1 MRTVLLA
8 LLLALPVAAQGID
21 TIDGIPLVNGE
32 FENGADIRKGSIG
45 MTLNLTGSGF
55 AGLTGLAKPKV
66 FINSFI
72 DPKKRTLKVV
82 SFTDTELVV
91 ELKKGVPGD
100 YDLTVQPKGKD
111 LPPMV
116 ALDVV
121 RVVAPTFEQPNPPAA
136 TPGQLVTLTGWPGG
150 VDSFGTKPGTVKVGG
165 KKAKVEIWS
174 AGEIVFY
181 MPAKLAN
188 GLYVVEV
195 KNKVATG
202 TVESSVETEPYSL
215 EMVDSTFDL
224 GGPDRFSCK
233 LGKKKFVAKSY
244 IPPPFFID
252 FGIVVGT
259 INSDPVPHVTVTTI
273 DSSEDTP
280 KFTLVVPVDVDT
292 ATFPVVI
299 KGSADGEVKYSIC
312 DEPAQFFNCIEGGED
327 SHDWTTDHEEP
338 GADDYFMVL
347 HGWQVNEETGGQ
359 QLSGTFS
366 ATVLRVHGDL
376 APSTQVITLG
386 DFRVTPDT

>member
-8 LLLALPVAAQGID
+8 LLLALPAAAQGID

-45 MTLNLTGSGF
+45 MTLSLTGSGF

-72 DPKKRTLKVV
+72 DPKKRALKVV
-82 SFTDTELVV
+82 SFTDNELVV

-136 TPGQLVTLTGWPGG
+136 TPGQLVTLSGWPAG

-165 KKAKVEIWS
+165 KKAPVESWG
-174 AGEIVFY
+174 AGEIVFA
-181 MPAKLAN
+181 MPEKLAN

-202 TVESSVETEPYSL
+202 MVETEPYSL
-215 EMVDSTFDL
+215 EMVDSTFDV

-233 LGKKKFVAKSY
+233 LGKKKFVAKSLV
-244 IPPPFFID
+244 IFGLD
-252 FGIVVGT
+252 FGVVDGA
-259 INSDPVPHVTVTTI
+259 IGSNPVPNVTVTTL

-280 KFTLVVPVDVDT
+280 KFTLVVPVDVET
-292 ATFPVVI
+292 ATFPVLI
-299 KGSADGEVKYSIC
+299 KASADGKVSYSIC
-312 DEPAQFFNCIEGGED
+312 DEPAEFFNCAVGGED
-327 SHDWTTDHEEP
+327 SHDWTTDHEQA
-338 GADDYFMVL
+338 GADDYLMVL
-347 HGWQVNEETGGQ
+347 HGWQFNEETGGQ
-359 QLSGTFS
+359 QLAGTFS
-366 ATVLRVHGDL
+366 ASVLRVHGDL
-376 APSTQVITLG
+376 APSVQVITLG
-386 DFRVTPDT
+386 DVRVTPDP